1 MRRLIVSI
9 AVLGLLASA
18 CSDASVDDTNTTSTT
33 PGIFASAYLQPV
45 ASCDALLDYYVENS
59 IDLVGPW
66 GLNGG
71 WWGGPMP
78 LMRAMEEGA
87 AATTVSGD
95 AGSGAPAFTGTN
107 NQVIGV
113 DEADL
118 VKTDGRRIYTI
129 VDGVFRIADVTPG
142 GVRIAGSL
150 KLEWYPT
157 SMLLYGNKIV
167 LLGQNWGAVGLSD
180 SRIAGSDI
188 APWGGSPTVRLVE
201 VDVTDSVS
209 PRVLR
214 TLDLDG
220 SLVGARM
227 VDGVARIAI
236 TSDPVGFAWA
246 TPEGSGIRAERVATE
261 KNRQIILES
270 TLDNWLP
277 YFVLSDNVNKRE
289 TEGRLLDCTS
299 VMAPREFSGFTTL
312 SLLSFDIDAGLSDWS
327 DSGVV
332 ATASKMYAT
341 ADHTYLATEPW
352 QDWSNMSEDEIK
364 TASQRHRSKIHLFD
378 TSRFESAYVASGEVT
393 GFLLNQFAMDEYL
406 GVLRVAST
414 TSPDGWWAGEGS
426 ESLVTTFSVDGNRLA
441 ELGQVD
447 GLGKGERIFSV
458 RFMGPVGYVV
468 TFRQVDPLYVIDLRN
483 PAKPEV
489 TGELKILGYS
499 AYLHPVGEGKLLGLG
514 QDADDQGRTK
524 GTQLSLFDVSDPA
537 NPIRIDQITMDGGWS
552 QAEGDHHAFTYV
564 DGLILA
570 PYERWEWIGDSGKD
584 SFDTGVIAARIEG
597 STLRLDKVIRPVLDG
612 PVTGNAWDTIQPWMH
627 VPMRTM
633 VIDGYIYT
641 VTNGGISVHDGDSL
655 DRIVYERY

>member
-9 AVLGLLASA
+9 AVLGLFVSA
-18 CSDASVDDTNTTSTT
+18 CSDASLDDPTTTSTT
-33 PGIFASAYLQPV
+33 PGIFASAYLQPL
-45 ASCDALLDYYVENS
+45 ASCDALLDYYIENS

-66 GLNGG
+66 GLPGYY
-71 WWGGPMP
+71 WGGPMP
-78 LMRAMEEGA
+78 FMRAMEEGA
-87 AATTVSGD
+87 VTVAAADS
-95 AGSGAPAFTGTN
+95 AGSGSPQYTGTN
-107 NQVIGV
+107 VQVAGV

-118 VKTDGRRIYTI
+118 VKTDGRRIFTI
-129 VDGVFRIADVTPG
+129 VDGVFRIAIVGPG
-142 GVRIAGSL
+142 TVEMAGSL
-150 KLEWYPT
+150 KLDWYPT
-157 SMLLYGNKIV
+157 SMLLHGNKV
-167 LLGQNWGAVGLSD
+167 LLLGQNWGQVGLAD
-180 SRIAGSDI
+180 SRVAGGDI
-188 APWGGSPTVRLVE
+188 APWGGSPTVRIVE
-201 VDVTDSVS
+201 VDVTEPGS
-209 PRVLR
+209 PKVLR

-220 SLVGARM
+220 SLIGARM

-261 KNRQIILES
+261 KNRQIILAS

-277 YFVLSDNVNKRE
+277 YFVLTDNVNKRE
-289 TEGRLLDCTS
+289 TEGRLLDCAS

-312 SLLSFDIDAGLSDWS
+312 SLLSFDIDAGLSEWS

-341 ADHTYLATEPW
+341 SDHTYLATEPW
-352 QDWSNMSEDEIK
+352 QDWSNMSENELKDS
-364 TASQRHRSKIHLFD
+364 ARRHKSKIHLFD
-378 TSRFESAYVASGEVT
+378 TSSFQSRYVASGEVT

-414 TSPDGWWAGEGS
+414 TSPEGWWAGEGS
-426 ESLVTTFSVDGNRLA
+426 ESLVTTFGIRGDSLT
-441 ELGQVD
+441 ELGRVD

-483 PAKPEV
+483 PERPEV

-552 QAEGDHHAFTYV
+552 QAEGDHHAFTFA

-570 PYERWEWIGDSGKD
+570 PYERWEWIGETGKD
-584 SFDTGVIAARIEG
+584 SFDTGVIAARVEG
-597 STLRLDKVIRPVLDG
+597 STLRLDKVLRPVLDG
-612 PVTGNAWDTIQPWMH
+612 PVTGNEWDTIQPWMH
-627 VPMRTM
+627 VPMRTI
-633 VIDGYIYT
+633 VIDGDIYT
-641 VTNGGISVHDGDSL
+641 VTNGGISVHDGDTL
-655 DRIVYERY
+655 DRLTYERF